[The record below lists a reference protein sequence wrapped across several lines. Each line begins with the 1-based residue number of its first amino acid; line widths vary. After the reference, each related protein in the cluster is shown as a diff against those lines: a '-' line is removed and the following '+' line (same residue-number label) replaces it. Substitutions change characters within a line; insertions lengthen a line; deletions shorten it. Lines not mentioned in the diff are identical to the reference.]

1 MNCKFLYIKQRIIA
15 LQNTAYCTPRKTE
28 KGSPPKQGAIN
39 GDFKPFF
46 LLLCR
51 LLGAQLESR
60 KVLASQLTEIGN
72 QAVTGFV
79 WQSCSTIAKAIAMS
93 WARAESSPMLTQPF
107 SSTADALA

>member
-46 LLLCR
+46 CYFVAF
-51 LLGAQLESR
+51 LGLNLNPEKSLP
-60 KVLASQLTEIGN
+60 VS
-72 QAVTGFV
+72 
-79 WQSCSTIAKAIAMS
+79 
-93 WARAESSPMLTQPF
+93 
-107 SSTADALA
+107 